1 LFTILYWPLLSS
13 YDSFSPRETP
23 DDSAALPLSLPPSMS
38 DSQLAVLI
46 LAAGQGTRMKSAL
59 PKVLHRIANRPMIQ
73 HVLAAVAPLAPAR
86 TIVVVAPGM
95 EAVAEAVAP
104 AETVVQV
111 VPRGTG
117 HAVISARPAL
127 QGFAGDVLVLYGDA
141 PLITAETLR
150 AVLAE
155 RRRAPAAAAVV
166 AGMRPADPSPYGR
179 LVMRD
184 GMLEAIVEARDCT
197 PDQAAIGF
205 CNAGLWAID
214 GALLFDLLEQVGTDN
229 AKGEYY
235 LTDIVAV
242 ARRRGLPCR
251 AIEAP
256 AADMV
261 GINSRA
267 ELAEAEALM
276 QRRLRAAA
284 MASGVSLVD
293 PDTVYFS
300 ADTRIGA
307 DTVVGP
313 FVVFG
318 PGCSIGSGVEIPA
331 FCHMVGATIGDGASI
346 GPFARLR
353 PGADLAENVHI
364 GNFVEVKNSRLG
376 PGVKANHLTYLGDST
391 VGGGS
396 NIGAGTIT
404 CNYDGF
410 EKHRTEIGERAFIGT
425 NTSLVAPVKVGEG
438 AFIGAGSVITEDVPA
453 DALAVERAP
462 QVTKPGRAAE
472 MRARRAGKSGKRRQG
487 KS

>member
-1 LFTILYWPLLSS
+1 MTDPN
-13 YDSFSPRETP
+13 
-23 DDSAALPLSLPPSMS
+23 
-38 DSQLAVLI
+38 LAVLV

-73 HVLAAVAPLAPAR
+73 HVLAAVKPLAPAR
-86 TIVVVAPGM
+86 IIVVIAPGM

-111 VPRGTG
+111 TARGTG

-127 QGFAGDVLVLYGDA
+127 QGFGGDVLVLYGDA
-141 PLITAETLR
+141 PLLTAQTLNL
-150 AVLAE
+150 VLAE
-155 RRRAPAAAAVV
+155 RRRKPEAAAVV
-166 AGMRPADPSPYGR
+166 ASMRPADPGLYGR

-197 PDQAAIGF
+197 PAQATIGL
-205 CNAGLWAID
+205 CNAGLWALD
-214 GALLFDLLEQVGTDN
+214 GKHLFDLLEQINTDN

-242 ARRRGLPCR
+242 ARRQGLPCR
-251 AIEAP
+251 AVEAP
-256 AADMV
+256 AAEMV

-267 ELAEAEALM
+267 ELAQAEALM

-284 MASGVSLVD
+284 MESGVTLID
-293 PDTVYFS
+293 PDTVYLS
-300 ADTRIGA
+300 ADTRIGR

-318 PGCSIGSGVEIPA
+318 PGCSIGAGVEIPA
-331 FCHMVGATIGDGASI
+331 FCHMVGASIGDGASI

-391 VGGGS
+391 VGAGS

-410 EKHRTEIGERAFIGT
+410 AKHRTEIGERAFIGT
-425 NTSLVAPVKVGEG
+425 NTSLVAPVKIGDG
-438 AFIGAGSVITEDVPA
+438 AFIGAGSVIAEDVPA
-453 DALAVERAP
+453 DALAVGRAP
-462 QVTKPGRAAE
+462 QVTKPKRAAE
-472 MRARRAGKSGKRRQG
+472 MRARRSAEKAKKKS
-487 KS
+487 

>member
-1 LFTILYWPLLSS
+1 MTDP
-13 YDSFSPRETP
+13 
-23 DDSAALPLSLPPSMS
+23 
-38 DSQLAVLI
+38 QLAVLI
-46 LAAGQGTRMKSAL
+46 LAAGQGTRMNSAL
-59 PKVLHRIANRPMIQ
+59 PKVLHRIAHRPMIQ

-111 VPRGTG
+111 AARGTG
-117 HAVISARPAL
+117 HAAISARPAL

-141 PLITAETLR
+141 PLITTGTLR

-155 RRRAPAAAAVV
+155 RRRVPAAAAVV
-166 AGMRPADPSPYGR
+166 AGMRPADPGLYGR
-179 LVMRD
+179 LVIRD
-184 GMLEAIVEARDCT
+184 GMLEAIVEASDCT
-197 PDQAAIGF
+197 PAEAAIEF
-205 CNAGLWAID
+205 CNAGIWAIE
-214 GALLFDLLEQVGTDN
+214 GALLFDLLAEVGTNN

-235 LTDIVAV
+235 LTDLVAV

-251 AIEAP
+251 AVEAP
-256 AADMV
+256 AAETV
-261 GINSRA
+261 GVNSRA

-284 MASGVSLVD
+284 MASGVTLID
-293 PDTVYFS
+293 PDTVYLS
-300 ADTRIGA
+300 ADTRIGR

-318 PGCSIGSGVEIPA
+318 PGCSIGAGVEIPA
-331 FCHMVGATIGDGASI
+331 FCHMIGASIGDGASI

-376 PGVKANHLTYLGDST
+376 PGVKANHLSYLGDST

-410 EKHRTEIGERAFIGT
+410 DKHRTEIGERVFIGT
-425 NTSLVAPVKVGEG
+425 NTALVAPVKIGDG

-472 MRARRAGKSGKRRQG
+472 MRARRAGKGGKRRRGQI
-487 KS
+487 

>member
-1 LFTILYWPLLSS
+1 MTDI
-13 YDSFSPRETP
+13 
-23 DDSAALPLSLPPSMS
+23 
-38 DSQLAVLI
+38 QLAVLI
-46 LAAGQGTRMKSAL
+46 LAAGQGTRMNSAV
-59 PKVLHRIANRPMIQ
+59 PKVLHPIANQPMIR
-73 HVLAAVAPLAPAR
+73 HVLAAVEPLAPAR
-86 TIVVVAPGM
+86 MIVVIASGM

-111 VPRGTG
+111 TARGTG

-127 QGFAGDVLVLYGDA
+127 QGFTGEVLVLYGDA
-141 PLITAETLR
+141 PLLTTATLR
-150 AVLAE
+150 LVLAE
-155 RRRAPAAAAVV
+155 RRREPEAAAVV
-166 AGMRPADPSPYGR
+166 AGMRPADPGPYGR
-179 LVMRD
+179 LVMRE

-197 PDQAAIGF
+197 PAEAAIGF

-214 GALLFDLLEQVGTDN
+214 GKLLFDLLEHIGTDN

-235 LTDIVAV
+235 LTDIVAL

-251 AIEAP
+251 AVEAP

-267 ELAEAEALM
+267 ELAQAEALM
-276 QRRLRAAA
+276 QRRLRAAV
-284 MASGVSLVD
+284 MDSGVTLID
-293 PDTVYFS
+293 PDTVYLS
-300 ADTRIGA
+300 ADTRIGR
-307 DTVVGP
+307 DSVVGP

-318 PGCSIGSGVEIPA
+318 PGCSIGAGVEIPA
-331 FCHMVGATIGDGASI
+331 FCHIVGARIGDGARI

-353 PGADLAENVHI
+353 PGADLADEVHV

-410 EKHRTEIGERAFIGT
+410 AKHRTEIGERAFIGT
-425 NTSLVAPVKVGEG
+425 NASLVAPVKIGDG

-462 QVTKPGRAAE
+462 QLTKPKRAAE
-472 MRARRAGKSGKRRQG
+472 MRARRGAGKAKKPRQG
-487 KS
+487 KG